1 MLTDYIGIIKLVM
14 LGLDILVALILLRF
28 VITGL
33 RRGFARNC
41 FRLVLIV
48 GLVLLFSVGFK
59 PIIRSVINM
68 PLPIDFDVYADEVT
82 LVNIVETLVC
92 DNMFEGDITALKE
105 ANISGL
111 LTDVTV
117 SAVSIVVFT
126 VMSILIY
133 ILIAP
138 IITLF
143 CKIFLPFL
151 RKKRN
156 GLRIRYG
163 ALSKLLGLGCA
174 LVRFAILMMIFFV
187 PLYGALEIGKVVV
200 DEAAIVDEDMKELSV
215 ELDESVGSSVM
226 LKLTSNIGKSKDGAF
241 GLGAKTL
248 GSRLLISTEYANINI
263 VKELD
268 KVGGYLPRG
277 IELAFSMMDA
287 EDTNEMVALI
297 EEQDVITITDY
308 LADSKVIKIVYPVAM
323 NYLEA
328 NEEMLE
334 LDVDI
339 DFKELANID
348 ISKDLKNLQPFF
360 ISVLHC
366 AQKLDLENLDIFEIL
381 KNKDVIEEALD
392 AINVVLNLEITD
404 KLVLK
409 LATEY
414 LNDAL
419 IENGFEYLVDLINN
433 DYIKNKLITD
443 IKSIYEAYL
452 LLDNNGVI
460 DYFVNE
466 DTEEFE
472 ITDQLKN
479 DLKSVI
485 EIIFNLEL
493 IKEHEKK
500 IVQTIF
506 VFAEVEP
513 EFYEGMFN
521 ENIDW
526 SKEVSSVGEI
536 LLVAIETALSLDL
549 DSLESE
555 DMLGYLELLKSDE
568 LIEGISEIL
577 NIALTMQLSEKYVLP
592 LAVEYVEGFLED
604 GELEEFKG
612 IIDVEY
618 IEYSLVNDLEQIVD
632 AYLIL
637 EETKVLDYFLNEEE
651 FEFTPEVKEK
661 LRDAFNKI
669 VELDLIEEN
678 EKTLVAYVLSF
689 IPEEFEIDIES
700 MLEENINWS
709 NELHTLIDIVVD
721 VFEFIIVCDFDMD
734 EIDSMLQQE
743 KFKELLPALIEK
755 IFTLE
760 ISEKYIAPF
769 IISKVSELVS
779 EIGFE
784 QFADYITVEYLK
796 DGFSEDIVDILDLMD
811 LFAELGMEDIL
822 GGDTDVAIDTS
833 NEETT
838 DKFRTAI
845 STLLHLNILDG
856 HQGELIM
863 MLCDSCGLSEFISY
877 DEEMFKDIN
886 WDEETD
892 NFIDV
897 LMAILNVTNIGS
909 LDENILDSD
918 NLDETSEQL
927 GDLFDALIN
936 CSFTKDF
943 AFDLVNNLIGSIG
956 YEIELSETDKALI
969 EQNTG
974 KKEFKVLVNVAK
986 EVLDLMPEDENGN
999 TDYTILKG
1007 SDITDLMVT
1016 ASEGVIASKIM
1027 GTVLNEMLGES
1038 GLDIMPKDPNTGEN
1052 LYDFTDQDT
1061 LKEQAINIG
1070 NCIDLVNNLQTF
1082 DPDNIDSITNIASSL
1097 EALGSLE
1104 GEDNIVEDLLTEF
1117 LPTDSVE
1124 ITESVNW
1131 SEEASV
1137 VEDVLNLY
1145 KESENKDD
1153 FTLEDEELL
1162 DRVEESEFAEII
1174 LDYLGIFG

>member
-48 GLVLLFSVGFK
+48 VLVLLFSVGFK

-92 DNMFEGDITALKE
+92 DNIFEGDITALKE

-138 IITLF
+138 IITLI

-151 RKKRN
+151 RKKQN

-163 ALSKLLGLGCA
+163 TLSKLLGLGCA

-226 LKLTSNIGKSKDGAF
+226 LKLTSNIGKNKDGAF

-339 DFKELANID
+339 DFKELANVD

-419 IENGFEYLVDLINN
+419 IENGFEHLVDLINN

-443 IKSIYEAYL
+443 IKSIYDAYL

-466 DTEEFE
+466 D
-472 ITDQLKN
+472 
-479 DLKSVI
+479 V
-485 EIIFNLEL
+485 
-493 IKEHEKK
+493 
-500 IVQTIF
+500 
-506 VFAEVEP
+506 
-513 EFYEGMFN
+513 
-521 ENIDW
+521 
-526 SKEVSSVGEI
+526 
-536 LLVAIETALSLDL
+536 
-549 DSLESE
+549 
-555 DMLGYLELLKSDE
+555 
-568 LIEGISEIL
+568 
-577 NIALTMQLSEKYVLP
+577 
-592 LAVEYVEGFLED
+592 
-604 GELEEFKG
+604 
-612 IIDVEY
+612 
-618 IEYSLVNDLEQIVD
+618 
-632 AYLIL
+632 
-637 EETKVLDYFLNEEE
+637 EE

-709 NELHTLIDIVVD
+709 NELHTLIDIVID

-734 EIDSMLQQE
+734 EMDSMLQQE

-796 DGFSEDIVDILDLMD
+796 EGFSEDIVDILELMD
-811 LFAELGMEDIL
+811 LFTELGMEDIL

-838 DKFRTAI
+838 DKFKTAI

-927 GDLFDALIN
+927 GELFDALIN
-936 CSFTKDF
+936 CSFTKNF

-1007 SDITDLMVT
+1007 SDITDLMIT

-1038 GLDIMPKDPNTGEN
+1038 GLDIMPKDPNTGGN

-1061 LKEQAINIG
+1061 LREQAINIG

-1124 ITESVNW
+1124 ITENVNW

>member
-1 MLTDYIGIIKLVM
+1 MLTDYIDIIKIVM
-14 LGLDILVALILLRF
+14 LGLDIFVLLMLLSF
-28 VITGL
+28 IITGL
-33 RRGFARNC
+33 KRGFARNL
-41 FRLVLIV
+41 FRLLVIVVLT
-48 GLVLLFSVGFK
+48 LFFSIGCK
-59 PIIRSVINM
+59 GIIRNTLDIE
-68 PLPIDFDVYADEVT
+68 LPIEYDVYAEEVT
-82 LVNIVETLVC
+82 INSIVETEVV
-92 DNMFEGDITALKE
+92 DYMFDGDIAAYKD
-105 ANISGL
+105 ANLSGIIN
-111 LTDVTV
+111 DVTV
-117 SAVSIVVFT
+117 SVVSIVLFT
-126 VMSILIY
+126 VMSIFIY
-133 ILIAP
+133 ILFTP
-138 IITLF
+138 LIILI
-143 CKIFLPFL
+143 CKTFLPFL

-156 GLRIRYG
+156 GIKITYG
-163 ALSKLLGLGCA
+163 PISKLLGVFCSL
-174 LVRFAILMMIFFV
+174 LRFVILMMIFII
-187 PLYGALEIGKVVV
+187 PLYGALEISKVVV
-200 DEAAIVDEDMKELSV
+200 DEAALIDEDMNELKV
-215 ELDESVGSSVM
+215 ELDESIGNSVM
-226 LKLTSNIGKSKDGAF
+226 LKLTSNIGKDKDGVF

-268 KVGGYLPRG
+268 AVGGYLPRA
-277 IELAFSMMDA
+277 IELVFGIMDA

-308 LADSKVIKIVYPVAM
+308 LADSKVIKIVYPVVM

-466 DTEEFE
+466 DVEEFE

-568 LIEGISEIL
+568 LIDGISEIL

-592 LAVEYVEGFLED
+592 LVVEYVEGFLD
-604 GELEEFKG
+604 DSELEEFKG

-651 FEFTPEVKEK
+651 FEFTLEVKEK
-661 LRDAFNKI
+661 LREAFNKI

-734 EIDSMLQQE
+734 EMDSMLQQE

-796 DGFSEDIVDILDLMD
+796 EGFSEDIVDILELMD

-927 GDLFDALIN
+927 GELFDALIN

-956 YEIELSETDKALI
+956 YEIELNETDKALI

-1007 SDITDLMVT
+1007 SDITNLMVT

-1052 LYDFTDQDT
+1052 LYDFTNQDT
-1061 LKEQAINIG
+1061 LREQAINIG

>member
-1 MLTDYIGIIKLVM
+1 MSQYEKKIGEKMKVLQINAIY
-14 LGLDILVALILLRF
+14 GF
-28 VITGL
+28 SSTG
-33 RRGFARNC
+33 
-41 FRLVLIV
+41 
-48 GLVLLFSVGFK
+48 K
-59 PIIRSVINM
+59 
-68 PLPIDFDVYADEVT
+68 
-82 LVNIVETLVC
+82 
-92 DNMFEGDITALKE
+92 TALE
-105 ANISGL
+105 
-111 LTDVTV
+111 
-117 SAVSIVVFT
+117 
-126 VMSILIY
+126 
-133 ILIAP
+133 
-138 IITLF
+138 
-143 CKIFLPFL
+143 
-151 RKKRN
+151 
-156 GLRIRYG
+156 
-163 ALSKLLGLGCA
+163 
-174 LVRFAILMMIFFV
+174 
-187 PLYGALEIGKVVV
+187 
-200 DEAAIVDEDMKELSV
+200 
-215 ELDESVGSSVM
+215 
-226 LKLTSNIGKSKDGAF
+226 
-241 GLGAKTL
+241 
-248 GSRLLISTEYANINI
+248 
-263 VKELD
+263 
-268 KVGGYLPRG
+268 
-277 IELAFSMMDA
+277 
-287 EDTNEMVALI
+287 
-297 EEQDVITITDY
+297 
-308 LADSKVIKIVYPVAM
+308 
-323 NYLEA
+323 
-328 NEEMLE
+328 
-334 LDVDI
+334 
-339 DFKELANID
+339 
-348 ISKDLKNLQPFF
+348 
-360 ISVLHC
+360 
-366 AQKLDLENLDIFEIL
+366 
-381 KNKDVIEEALD
+381 
-392 AINVVLNLEITD
+392 
-404 KLVLK
+404 
-409 LATEY
+409 

-568 LIEGISEIL
+568 LIDGISEIL

-592 LAVEYVEGFLED
+592 LVVEYVEGFLED

-661 LRDAFNKI
+661 LLDAFSKI
-669 VELDLIEEN
+669 VELNLIKEN

-689 IPEEFEIDIES
+689 VPEEFEIDIES
-700 MLEENINWS
+700 LLEEDVNWS
-709 NELHTLIDIVVD
+709 NELHKLVEIVVD

-734 EIDSMLQQE
+734 DMNALLQQE
-743 KFKELLPALIEK
+743 EFKELLPSLIEK
-755 IFTLE
+755 IFTLD

-769 IISKVSELVS
+769 ITSKISELVS
-779 EIGFE
+779 EMGFE
-784 QFADYITVEYLK
+784 QFAGYVTSEYLK
-796 DGFSEDIVDILDLMD
+796 EDFSEDIVDILDLLD
-811 LFAELGMEDIL
+811 LFEELGLEDML
-822 GGDTDVAIDTS
+822 GGGTDVSIDVS
-833 NEETT
+833 NEETKT
-838 DKFRTAI
+838 KFRNAI

-856 HQGELIM
+856 HQGELIT
-863 MLCDSCGLSEFISY
+863 MLCDSCGLAEFISY
-877 DEEMFKDIN
+877 DKEMFENVD
-886 WDEETD
+886 WDVETE

-909 LDENILDSD
+909 LDENILEMD
-918 NLDETSEQL
+918 NLDETAGQL
-927 GDLFDALIN
+927 GDLFDALIK

-956 YEIELSETDKALI
+956 YEIEISDADKILI

-974 KKEFKVLVNVAK
+974 KTEFKVLTDVAK
-986 EVLDLMPEDENGN
+986 KVLELMPEDEEGN
-999 TDYTILKG
+999 TDYTTLNG
-1007 SDITDLMVT
+1007 SDITELMVA

-1027 GTVLNEMLGES
+1027 GTVLNEMLGEN
-1038 GLDIMPKDPNTGEN
+1038 GLDIMPKDPETGEK
-1052 LYDFTDQDT
+1052 LYDFTNQTT

-1082 DPDNIDSITNIASSL
+1082 DPNNIDSITDIASSL

-1104 GEDNIVEDLLTEF
+1104 GENNIVEDLLTEF
-1117 LPTDSVE
+1117 LPADSIE
-1124 ITESVNW
+1124 ITEDVNW

-1145 KESENKDD
+1145 KESENKEE

-1162 DRVEESEFAEII
+1162 NRIEESEFAGII
-1174 LDYLGIFG
+1174 LDYLEIFG

>member
-48 GLVLLFSVGFK
+48 VLVLLFSVGFK
-59 PIIRSVINM
+59 PIIKSVINM

-138 IITLF
+138 IITLI

-151 RKKRN
+151 RKKQN

-163 ALSKLLGLGCA
+163 TLSKLLGLGCA

-348 ISKDLKNLQPFF
+348 ISKDLKSLQPFF

-404 KLVLK
+404 ELVLK

-419 IENGFEYLVDLINN
+419 IENGFEHLVDLINN

-443 IKSIYEAYL
+443 IKSIYDAYL

-466 DTEEFE
+466 DT
-472 ITDQLKN
+472 
-479 DLKSVI
+479 
-485 EIIFNLEL
+485 
-493 IKEHEKK
+493 
-500 IVQTIF
+500 
-506 VFAEVEP
+506 
-513 EFYEGMFN
+513 
-521 ENIDW
+521 
-526 SKEVSSVGEI
+526 
-536 LLVAIETALSLDL
+536 
-549 DSLESE
+549 
-555 DMLGYLELLKSDE
+555 
-568 LIEGISEIL
+568 
-577 NIALTMQLSEKYVLP
+577 
-592 LAVEYVEGFLED
+592 
-604 GELEEFKG
+604 
-612 IIDVEY
+612 
-618 IEYSLVNDLEQIVD
+618 
-632 AYLIL
+632 
-637 EETKVLDYFLNEEE
+637 EE

-734 EIDSMLQQE
+734 EMDSMLQQE

-796 DGFSEDIVDILDLMD
+796 EGFSEDIVDILDLMD

-927 GDLFDALIN
+927 GELFDALIN

-1038 GLDIMPKDPNTGEN
+1038 GLDIMPKDPNTGGN

-1061 LKEQAINIG
+1061 LREQAINIG

-1124 ITESVNW
+1124 ITENVNW

>member
-48 GLVLLFSVGFK
+48 VLVLLFSVGFK
-59 PIIRSVINM
+59 PIIKSVINM

-138 IITLF
+138 IITLI

-151 RKKRN
+151 RKKQN

-163 ALSKLLGLGCA
+163 TLSKLLGLGCA

-339 DFKELANID
+339 DFKELANVD

-419 IENGFEYLVDLINN
+419 IENGFEHLVDLINN

-443 IKSIYEAYL
+443 IKSIYDAYL

-466 DTEEFE
+466 DVEE
-472 ITDQLKN
+472 L
-479 DLKSVI
+479 
-485 EIIFNLEL
+485 
-493 IKEHEKK
+493 
-500 IVQTIF
+500 
-506 VFAEVEP
+506 
-513 EFYEGMFN
+513 
-521 ENIDW
+521 
-526 SKEVSSVGEI
+526 
-536 LLVAIETALSLDL
+536 
-549 DSLESE
+549 
-555 DMLGYLELLKSDE
+555 
-568 LIEGISEIL
+568 
-577 NIALTMQLSEKYVLP
+577 
-592 LAVEYVEGFLED
+592 
-604 GELEEFKG
+604 
-612 IIDVEY
+612 
-618 IEYSLVNDLEQIVD
+618 
-632 AYLIL
+632 
-637 EETKVLDYFLNEEE
+637 
-651 FEFTPEVKEK
+651 EFTPEVKEK

-669 VELDLIEEN
+669 VELNLIEEN

-709 NELHTLIDIVVD
+709 NELHTLVDIVVD

-734 EIDSMLQQE
+734 EMDSMLQQE

-796 DGFSEDIVDILDLMD
+796 EGFSEDIVDILDLMD

-838 DKFRTAI
+838 NKFRTAI

-909 LDENILDSD
+909 LDENILDSN

-927 GDLFDALIN
+927 GELFDALIN

-1052 LYDFTDQDT
+1052 LYNFTDQDT
-1061 LKEQAINIG
+1061 LREQAINIG

-1124 ITESVNW
+1124 ITENVNW